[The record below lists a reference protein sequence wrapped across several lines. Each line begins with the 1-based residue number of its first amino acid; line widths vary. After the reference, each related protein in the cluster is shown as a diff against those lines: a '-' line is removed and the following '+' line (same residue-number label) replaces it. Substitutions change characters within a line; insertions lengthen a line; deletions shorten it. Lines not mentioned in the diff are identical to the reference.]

1 MVEFRKTR
9 TQRVSNKRTNP
20 GTIARTHLETPKRR
34 GTRVNSRV
42 PLSLEWDMGG
52 ERRRDKAQT
61 RVVGPYGCLV
71 LIPQNLEIDQHLQI
85 TNLVSSKSNPGVVV
99 WCGTERAEG
108 WELGIKLIDPRM
120 DFWGIDL

>member
-1 MVEFRKTR
+1 MVEFRR
-9 TQRVSNKRTNP
+9 PRAQRVSVKRANP
-20 GTIARTHLETPKRR
+20 GVIAKARFEAPKRR
-34 GTRVNSRV
+34 GMRVNSCV

-52 ERRRDKAQT
+52 EVQCGKAQT
-61 RVVGPYGCLV
+61 RVVGPYGCLA
-71 LIPQNLEIDQHLQI
+71 LLPQNLEINQRVQL

-99 WCGTERAEG
+99 WRGNERAEG